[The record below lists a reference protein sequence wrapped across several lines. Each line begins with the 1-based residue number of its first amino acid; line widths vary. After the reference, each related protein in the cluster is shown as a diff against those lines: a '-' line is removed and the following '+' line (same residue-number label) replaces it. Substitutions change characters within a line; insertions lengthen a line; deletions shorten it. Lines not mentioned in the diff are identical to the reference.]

1 MTLAV
6 SGADLVNETDGD
18 DALMLAS
25 IRAYCAGRAVLVLE
39 DDPAA
44 GAAIEA
50 SLLQAGCDRVVR
62 VMDGLDAVTAAE
74 TEAFDLLILDRNTPG
89 LDGRQALE
97 RIRTREASLGRAP
110 APAIFVTALGA
121 DRQRLEGLMAGADD
135 YLVKPVSDLELL
147 ARVSALLRRS
157 AWTRSPGA
165 VEAEVIENG
174 AMVLRLGSLEVSLAG
189 QPIKL
194 TGREHS
200 VLALLAR
207 NLGLPVTR
215 SMIWQRCWPE
225 YNFQPDEF
233 ENRIDVHVSRLRKRL
248 EAAADAAGPEVVPL
262 SARPL
267 ILSIRSQGLML
278 RKLRGGD

>member
-1 MTLAV
+1 MIKIV
-6 SGADLVNETDGD
+6 SGGDLVREGDGG

-25 IRAYCAGRAVLVLE
+25 IRAYCAGRLVLVLE
-39 DDPAA
+39 DDLAA
-44 GAAIEA
+44 GAAVEA
-50 SLLQAGCDRVVR
+50 CLMDAGCGRVVR
-62 VMDGLDAVTAAE
+62 VVDGLAAVEAADA
-74 TEAFDLLILDRNTPG
+74 EAFDLLILDRNTPG
-89 LDGRQALE
+89 LDGRKALE
-97 RIRTREASLGRAP
+97 RIRAQEVAHRRAP
-110 APAIFVTALGA
+110 APAIFLTALGA

-147 ARVSALLRRS
+147 ARVGALLRRS
-157 AWTRSPGA
+157 AWSRSP
-165 VEAEVIENG
+165 EDEEPDSIENG
-174 AMVLRLGSLEVSLAG
+174 PMTLRLGSLEVLLAG

-194 TGREHS
+194 TGREHA

-248 EAAADAAGPEVVPL
+248 EAAADAAGTDVVPM

-278 RKLRGGD
+278 RKLRRGD

>member
-1 MTLAV
+1 M
-6 SGADLVNETDGD
+6 SEGEGD

-25 IRAYCAGRAVLVLE
+25 IRAYCAGRAILLLE
-39 DDPAA
+39 DDAA
-44 GAAIEA
+44 AAAAVEA
-50 SLLQAGCDRVVR
+50 CLLDAGCRSVVR
-62 VMDGLDAVTAAE
+62 VADGLAAVSATRA
-74 TEAFDLLILDRNTPG
+74 EAFDLLILDRNTPG

-97 RIRTREASLGRAP
+97 RIRAGEAAAGRAP
-110 APAIFVTALGA
+110 TPAIFLTALGA
-121 DRQRLEGLMAGADD
+121 DRQRLEGLLAGADD

-147 ARVSALLRRS
+147 ARVGALLRRS
-157 AWTRSPGA
+157 TWSRSS
-165 VEAEVIENG
+165 EAAEPDTIENG
-174 AMVLRLGSLEVSLAG
+174 PMSLRLGSLEVSLAG

-194 TGREHS
+194 TGREHA

-225 YNFQPDEF
+225 YTFQPEEF

-248 EAAADAAGPEVVPL
+248 ETAVDAAGPDIVPL

-278 RKLRGGD
+278 RRLRDQP

>member
-62 VMDGLDAVTAAE
+62 VMDGLDAVKAAE
-74 TEAFDLLILDRNTPG
+74 AEAFDLLILDRNTPG

-97 RIRTREASLGRAP
+97 RIRTREASIGRPP

-157 AWTRSPGA
+157 AWTRSP
-165 VEAEVIENG
+165 EAAEPEVIENG
-174 AMVLRLGSLEVSLAG
+174 PMVLRLGSLEVLLAG